1 MDTPAATGSDW
12 NPLISYDS
20 VTNDLIQVYEAEINK
35 QQVNMRK
42 KKLLVHWRAESNSSM
57 KAWKGSVCVPE
68 MFVEQWRCILSH
80 STSCFIGLACQSF
93 LPTPPHPP
101 QPLRPVKELPPWLDQ
116 EPNLPHRRGCH
127 GDITPCHPDWAVP
140 SSWRCQREG
149 FGAGVW
155 DSSELTTPPS
165 CCSVHLHRAHHSIC
179 IHHEP
184 QRWKQFEGQHRCM

>member
-93 LPTPPHPP
+93 LPPPPTPPNPSGPLKSCPP
-101 QPLRPVKELPPWLDQ
+101 GSIRNPTCPTAVVAMATSPPATPTGQ
-116 EPNLPHRRGCH
+116 SQVHGGVRGK
-127 GDITPCHPDWAVP
+127 GLE
-140 SSWRCQREG
+140 QG
-149 FGAGVW
+149 FGIP
-155 DSSELTTPPS
+155 LN
-165 CCSVHLHRAHHSIC
+165 
-179 IHHEP
+179 
-184 QRWKQFEGQHRCM
+184 